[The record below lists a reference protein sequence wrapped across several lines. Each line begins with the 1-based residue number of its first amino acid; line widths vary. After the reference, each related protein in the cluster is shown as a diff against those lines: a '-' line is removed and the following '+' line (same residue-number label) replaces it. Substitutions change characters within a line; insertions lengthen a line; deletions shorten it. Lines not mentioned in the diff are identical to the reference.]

1 VYKRARVNRGAGYGA
16 ELKEI
21 VSLAAVKRQ
30 IKERKIEPRRLN

>member
-1 VYKRARVNRGAGYGA
+1 MASNSLVS
-16 ELKEI
+16 LHFKEI

>member
-1 VYKRARVNRGAGYGA
+1 VSTEGLVMAPNSLVSF
-16 ELKEI
+16 KEI